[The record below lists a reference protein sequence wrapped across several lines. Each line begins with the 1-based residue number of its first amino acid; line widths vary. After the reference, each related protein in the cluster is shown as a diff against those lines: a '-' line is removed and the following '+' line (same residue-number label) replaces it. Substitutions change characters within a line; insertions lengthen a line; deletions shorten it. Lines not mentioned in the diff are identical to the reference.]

1 MTKSRGYLEYKIHYN
16 ASNQKLHVTVVSCSD
31 LMETDLTG
39 KSDPFVRVF
48 LLPGT
53 HKELKTR
60 VVKGNLNP
68 TFNDEF
74 SFVLSPID
82 VRKKTIVFQVFDKDT
97 FGADGIGEVQVPL
110 WEIPSLEAGVEHNLE
125 LGSITKDK
133 NKKPILAQKRPSDT
147 GSISSETSMYE
158 AEGTSHHSYAQSSTT
173 TYSSSTHSSSH
184 VRGGVGAGFNSGR
197 PSFND
202 GSGRPNVGGGE
213 PPVPVHQ
220 AGLTLHELNNK
231 LERYIQQIQL
241 KPDDPIVKISVTS
254 SSSGGSFDVHEMP
267 EFREYENL
275 FMEFMEQ
282 EEQIARVEAEITI
295 LQHDNDDFQKRLSS
309 IQMKIDEKRSEISRL
324 EAQIREYEIKRQSD
338 DATLTDTMI
347 FNAGV
352 NAKKEKQGFIDRLKT
367 LRWETITT
375 TEEMEN
381 EEQIRQE
388 IKMMYDK
395 RLDEEIEKI
404 RLLYS
409 SYESEMRVSIK
420 GIFDAKITELKKL
433 RQDWSDREI
442 AEVDSILARLEH
454 AKKQIVDMEM
464 KKLELSH
471 EERRLNDQ
479 YEEDELRYKSMLLA
493 KQTELKELKEQYYS
507 LEVEYKRIEIDN
519 SGYLREVERYGRIIT
534 GNHPQ
539 RVTEHAKQF
548 YGLRNP
554 DDSDLTSSSDEE
566 GNDGYQR
573 KKKQAHGSKRQS
585 KTTTY
590 TAGGYTGGVGGQ
602 ATYSSSSASYG
613 GGVIGGTTSYSSS
626 STTYGGT
633 TEGFTGGMTGG
644 MIGGMTGGMTGGQ
657 TSYSSSSTT
666 YGGTTGGFTSG
677 ITGGAT
683 EHTYVQQSYTRSN
696 H

>member
-1 MTKSRGYLEYKIHYN
+1 MTSR
-16 ASNQKLHVTVVSCSD
+16 
-31 LMETDLTG
+31 
-39 KSDPFVRVF
+39 R
-48 LLPGT
+48 
-53 HKELKTR
+53 
-60 VVKGNLNP
+60 
-68 TFNDEF
+68 
-74 SFVLSPID
+74 
-82 VRKKTIVFQVFDKDT
+82 
-97 FGADGIGEVQVPL
+97 
-110 WEIPSLEAGVEHNLE
+110 
-125 LGSITKDK
+125 
-133 NKKPILAQKRPSDT
+133 
-147 GSISSETSMYE
+147 
-158 AEGTSHHSYAQSSTT
+158 
-173 TYSSSTHSSSH
+173 
-184 VRGGVGAGFNSGR
+184 
-197 PSFND
+197 
-202 GSGRPNVGGGE
+202 
-213 PPVPVHQ
+213 
-220 AGLTLHELNNK
+220 
-231 LERYIQQIQL
+231 
-241 KPDDPIVKISVTS
+241 
-254 SSSGGSFDVHEMP
+254 
-267 EFREYENL
+267 
-275 FMEFMEQ
+275 
-282 EEQIARVEAEITI
+282 
-295 LQHDNDDFQKRLSS
+295 RLSS

-464 KKLELSH
+464 KKLELSY

-566 GNDGYQR
+566 GIDEYQR
-573 KKKQAHGSKRQS
+573 KKKQAHGTMRQS

-602 ATYSSSSASYG
+602 AMYSSSSASYG

-633 TEGFTGGMTGG
+633 TQGYTGGMTVGITGGMTGG
-644 MIGGMTGGMTGGQ
+644 ITGGQ

>member
-1 MTKSRGYLEYKIHYN
+1 M
-16 ASNQKLHVTVVSCSD
+16 
-31 LMETDLTG
+31 
-39 KSDPFVRVF
+39 
-48 LLPGT
+48 
-53 HKELKTR
+53 
-60 VVKGNLNP
+60 
-68 TFNDEF
+68 
-74 SFVLSPID
+74 
-82 VRKKTIVFQVFDKDT
+82 
-97 FGADGIGEVQVPL
+97 
-110 WEIPSLEAGVEHNLE
+110 
-125 LGSITKDK
+125 
-133 NKKPILAQKRPSDT
+133 
-147 GSISSETSMYE
+147 
-158 AEGTSHHSYAQSSTT
+158 
-173 TYSSSTHSSSH
+173 
-184 VRGGVGAGFNSGR
+184 
-197 PSFND
+197 
-202 GSGRPNVGGGE
+202 GE

-241 KPDDPIVKISVTS
+241 KPDDPNVRISVNS
-254 SSSGGSFDVHEMP
+254 SSSGGSFNVHEMP

-282 EEQIARVEAEITI
+282 EEQIAGVEAEITI

-367 LRWETITT
+367 LRWETIAT

-507 LEVEYKRIEIDN
+507 LEVEYKRIEVDN

-566 GNDGYQR
+566 GIDEYQR
-573 KKKQAHGSKRQS
+573 KKKQVSSTKRQS

-590 TAGGYTGGVGGQ
+590 TAGGYTEGFTGGITGGMTGGITGGQ
-602 ATYSSSSASYG
+602 N
-613 GGVIGGTTSYSSS
+613 SYSSS
-626 STTYGGT
+626 STTY
-633 TEGFTGGMTGG
+633 
-644 MIGGMTGGMTGGQ
+644 
-657 TSYSSSSTT
+657 
-666 YGGTTGGFTSG
+666 
-677 ITGGAT
+677 
-683 EHTYVQQSYTRSN
+683 
-696 H
+696 